1 MPLTK
6 EEVEQIAVLLADKLE
21 VKCQCGL
28 SADARNEMNHFMG
41 MVKDIGDGRY
51 DQGVEVMR
59 EIGKRYNRMSKTS
72 ETLSKAF
79 MWLFLGAM
87 FSGSLYV
94 IKKGAESIIKACK

>member
-6 EEVEQIAVLLADKLE
+6 EEVEQIAVALSDKLE

-28 SADARNEMNHFMG
+28 SVEARNEMSHFMG

-59 EIGKRYNRMSKTS
+59 EIGKRYNRMSRTS

-87 FSGSLYV
+87 FSGGIYV
-94 IKKGAESIIKACK
+94 IKKGAESIIKAVK